1 MFKALLLQQWYGL
14 SDPGLE
20 EALLD
25 RVSFRRFCGLA
36 LDGATPDETTLC
48 RFRNDLKAA
57 GLGEPLFAEVSRQF
71 DAAGLTLRSG
81 TLIDATLVGRAGRPP
96 RGRPAPNG
104 AESRSAH
111 DGDANWTRQGER
123 RRLFFG
129 YKIHVGVDLGSGLIR
144 SRVVTPAKTY
154 ESEVADQLVIGDE
167 AAIYADK
174 AYEKKTRRAA
184 LKACGIMDR
193 TPPPQ
198 ISAAIALL
206 ANRPQPTDRTLA
218 DRRRAHLRGAQ
229 MQLWIAAHALLWPS
243 RQSLPFRPGR
253 HRLQSKKSH
262 RRRGLITN
270 TTPPA
275 SSTASP
281 GYLYRPLS
289 PSIPWPKSPPI
300 AWRQLFRRGLAEGRG
315 EGAPKGR
322 MRGTLA
328 LVCQGAVD
336 LHDNAAS
343 SRRPSCFPKKKPL
356 IRPSGAPSPHFVG
369 RREKRARR
377 SPKGS

>member
-1 MFKALLLQQWYGL
+1 MIRERFMIGQASFLEAFLPAGFGRNARLEKIAGLIDWAALERLTVRGREAETGRPPYAPLGMFKALLLQQWYGL

-25 RVSFRRFCGLA
+25 RVSFRRFCGFA
-36 LDGATPDETTLC
+36 LDAQTPDETTLC

-81 TLIDATLVGRAGRPP
+81 TLIDATLVESAVRPP

-174 AYEKKTRRAA
+174 A
-184 LKACGIMDR
+184 
-193 TPPPQ
+193 
-198 ISAAIALL
+198 
-206 ANRPQPTDRTLA
+206 
-218 DRRRAHLRGAQ
+218 
-229 MQLWIAAHALLWPS
+229 
-243 RQSLPFRPGR
+243 
-253 HRLQSKKSH
+253 
-262 RRRGLITN
+262 
-270 TTPPA
+270 
-275 SSTASP
+275 
-281 GYLYRPLS
+281 
-289 PSIPWPKSPPI
+289 
-300 AWRQLFRRGLAEGRG
+300 
-315 EGAPKGR
+315 
-322 MRGTLA
+322 
-328 LVCQGAVD
+328 
-336 LHDNAAS
+336 
-343 SRRPSCFPKKKPL
+343 
-356 IRPSGAPSPHFVG
+356 
-369 RREKRARR
+369 
-377 SPKGS
+377 